1 VDATLLAAAWRAV
14 DSEDEDAL
22 ARTSELAAAFR
33 GTAEGALESAAQ
45 GAAFVEAVRAAWA
58 DPAFMAWAAEE
69 EASGRP
75 AAYAV
80 AAGVAAAAAGVPLI
94 PAAGAFLHG
103 LTANLVSAGLRL
115 VPLGQTDGQK
125 ALAALEAP
133 VLDAAR
139 AASSRSLDA
148 LGTATAMVEWTSMG
162 HETQYTRLFRS

>member
-1 VDATLLAAAWRAV
+1 M
-14 DSEDEDAL
+14 
-22 ARTSELAAAFR
+22 AAFR

-45 GAAFVEAVRAAWA
+45 GAAFVAAVRAAWA
-58 DPAFMAWAAEE
+58 DPAFLAWAAEE
-69 EASGRP
+69 EASGRTP
-75 AAYAV
+75 AYAV

-103 LTANLVSAGLRL
+103 LAANLVSAGLRL

-139 AASSRSLDA
+139 AASSRPLDA